1 MILTSLCRMSFG
13 WVEMNENPAGYTRLH
28 LVVQRAGE
36 AFNEGAGDSYRPW
49 SRSIPQR
56 RQRVGDA
63 NQNASGEVEADNT
76 VEATRQGASANE
88 RAATPASRVEA
99 CAHDGFLAR
108 SSQRHV

>member
-36 AFNEGAGDSYRPW
+36 AFDEGAGDSDRPW

-63 NQNASGEVEADNT
+63 DQNAGGEVEAGDT
-76 VEATRQGASANE
+76 VEATGQGAGANE
-88 RAATPASRVEA
+88 RATTPASRVEA
-99 CAHDGFLAR
+99 RAHVGFLAR
-108 SSQRHV
+108 SSQRPV